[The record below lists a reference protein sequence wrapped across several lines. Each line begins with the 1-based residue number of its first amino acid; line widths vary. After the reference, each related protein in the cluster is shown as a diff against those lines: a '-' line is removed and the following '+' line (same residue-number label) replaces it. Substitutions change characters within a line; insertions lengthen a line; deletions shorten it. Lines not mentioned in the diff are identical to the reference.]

1 MSYSHKNNYIN
12 DYQAGF
18 TLIELMISLVL
29 GLIVSAAAIQ
39 VYLINVKTSSIQASG
54 SELQDASVFGL
65 QQLEKSIRLAN
76 LGNPTTRID
85 GTTPSGGIVLT
96 GLNIGVPNPNEPN
109 PYPNTGY
116 LTRRA
121 GDSAVGANGWTGI
134 SNTNTN
140 SDQLTIQYINI
151 TGAPMTDCEGA
162 VAAVNDIVIER
173 YFVRQ
178 ATGDTSTGAIKK
190 LVLACDAG
198 RVKKTGGI
206 DTVTPS
212 SDSRNFG
219 QAGQEFIVN
228 IDQFKVLLGAQY
240 TTGTNAGQ
248 IIYLPSSAYSLI
260 TTGNP
265 VLTAVKIGLIVHG
278 STPIIGSAEQSEF
291 ALLGQ
296 SSTENKLKADTS
308 SKKKVRST
316 YETTTLLR
324 NARVVNINTSL

>member
-1 MSYSHKNNYIN
+1 MN
-12 DYQAGF
+12 DYQTGF

-29 GLIVSAAAIQ
+29 GLIVSAAVIQ

-85 GTTPSGGIVLT
+85 GTTPNGGIVLT
-96 GLNIGVPNPNEPN
+96 GLNIGVPIIPT

-121 GDSAVGANGWTGI
+121 GDSGVGPNGWTGI

-151 TGAPMTDCEGA
+151 TGAPMTDCEA
-162 VAAVNDIVIER
+162 ANVAVNDIVIER

-178 ATGDTSTGAIKK
+178 ATGDNSSGNIKN

-198 RVKKTGGI
+198 RVNKAGGI
-206 DTVTPS
+206 DASMPAT
-212 SDSRNFG
+212 DSRTFG

-228 IDQFKVLLGAQY
+228 VDQFKVLLGAQY
-240 TTGTNAGQ
+240 TTGANAGQ
-248 IIYLPSSAYSLI
+248 LIYLPSSAYSAI
-260 TTGNP
+260 TTGKP
-265 VLTAVKIGLIVHG
+265 AVTSVKIGLIVHG

-296 SSTENKLKADTS
+296 LSTENKLKTDTS

-324 NARVVNINTSL
+324 NARVVNINTNP

>member
-1 MSYSHKNNYIN
+1 MSYNYQSKYMN
-12 DYQAGF
+12 KRQAGF

-76 LGNPTTRID
+76 LGNPTTSIN
-85 GTTPSGGIVLT
+85 GTTLNGGIVLT
-96 GLNIGVPNPNEPN
+96 GLNIGVPVTST

-121 GDSAVGANGWTGI
+121 GDSAVGANGWSGI

-140 SDQLTIQYINI
+140 SDQLTIQYTNI
-151 TGAPMTDCEGA
+151 TGSPMTDCEGA

-178 ATGDTSTGAIKK
+178 ATGDTSTGDIKK

-198 RVKKTGGI
+198 RIKKAGGVD
-206 DTVTPS
+206 DTMPATDS
-212 SDSRNFG
+212 SAFG

-228 IDQFKVLLGAQY
+228 VDQFKVLLGAQY

-260 TTGNP
+260 TTGKP
-265 VLTAVKIGLIVHG
+265 AVTSVKIGLIVHG

-296 SSTENKLKADTS
+296 SSTENKLKTDAS

>member
-1 MSYSHKNNYIN
+1 MSCNHQKKYMN
-12 DYQAGF
+12 DHQAGF

-29 GLIVSAAAIQ
+29 GLIVSAAVIQ
-39 VYLINVKTSSIQASG
+39 VYLINVKTSSIQSSG

-85 GTTPSGGIVLT
+85 GSTPNGGIVLT
-96 GLNIGVPNPNEPN
+96 GLNIGVPVLPT

-121 GDSAVGANGWTGI
+121 GDVTIGTNGWSGI

-140 SDQLTIQYINI
+140 SDQLTIQYTNI

-162 VAAVNDIVIER
+162 GAAVNDIVIER
-173 YFVRQ
+173 YFLRQ
-178 ATGDTSTGAIKK
+178 TTGDTSTGDIKN

-198 RVKKTGGI
+198 RVNKTGGGI
-206 DTVTPS
+206 ATFTSS
-212 SDSRNFG
+212 SDSKNFG

-228 IDQFKVLLGAQY
+228 VDQFKVLLGVQY
-240 TTGTNAGQ
+240 TTGANAGRMV
-248 IIYLPSSAYSLI
+248 YLPSSSYLLI

-265 VLTAVKIGLIVHG
+265 AVTSVKIGLIVHG
-278 STPIIGSAEQSEF
+278 STPIIGSAEQSQF

-296 SSTENKLKADTS
+296 LPANNKLKTDAS

-324 NARVVNINTSL
+324 NARVVNISTSL

>member
-1 MSYSHKNNYIN
+1 MSCDYRKKYMN
-12 DYQAGF
+12 DRQMGF

-29 GLIVSAAAIQ
+29 GLIVSAAVIQ
-39 VYLINVKTSSIQASG
+39 VYLINVKTSSIQSSG

-85 GTTPSGGIVLT
+85 GTTLNGGIVLT
-96 GLNIGVPNPNEPN
+96 GLNIGVPITPT

-121 GDSAVGANGWTGI
+121 GDAAVGVNGWSGI

-140 SDQLTIQYINI
+140 SDQLTIQYTNI
-151 TGAPMTDCEGA
+151 TGSPMADCEGA
-162 VAAVNDIVIER
+162 SAAVNDIVIER
-173 YFVRQ
+173 YFLRK
-178 ATGDTSTGAIKK
+178 ATGDTSTGAIKD

-198 RVKKTGGI
+198 RVNTTGGI
-206 DTVTPS
+206 VIVTPS

-228 IDQFKVLLGAQY
+228 VDQFKVLLGIQY
-240 TTGTNAGQ
+240 TTGANAGRM
-248 IIYLPSSAYSLI
+248 IYLPSSAYLDI
-260 TTGNP
+260 TADKP
-265 VLTAVKIGLIVHG
+265 VVTAVKTGLIIHG

-296 SSTENKLKADTS
+296 LPADNKLKTDTS
-308 SKKKVRST
+308 STKKVRTT
-316 YETTTLLR
+316 YQTTTLLR
-324 NARVVNINTSL
+324 NARVVNLTSP